1 MHRKLA
7 ERRLQHC
14 KGQGTKTDAARAEE
28 AYTVWYQKW
37 KPRAFARGREKPEA
51 SLNVFQRMHEQ
62 HSAWEGGQDK
72 REAQP
77 GPGRQEQ
84 VESSGEMHERNA
96 AASSTGTRRG
106 RWARYGG
113 NFLSRVMACRVWLL
127 LLIACRGLLLLPA
140 VSRRAERGPDA
151 ERHCEGIF
159 DERCGC
165 SYASSGGRRTRAG
178 GTRRTTAQPKTK
190 SQDMPEMLGKRG
202 AAAVASRWAPG
213 GRAGEARARARA
225 GVVTGGT
232 AVLSHLLSSCL
243 RWLAGP

>member
-165 SYASSGGRRTRAG
+165 SYDSSGWRRTRARG
-178 GTRRTTAQPKTK
+178 AQDHRNPTKNQVPRHARDARETRRCCCCFA
-190 SQDMPEMLGKRG
+190 LG
-202 AAAVASRWAPG
+202 A
-213 GRAGEARARARA
+213 GRAGGRGEARA

-243 RWLAGP
+243 RWLAEP

>member
-28 AYTVWYQKW
+28 AYRTVWYQKW

-151 ERHCEGIF
+151 ERHCEVKG
-159 DERCGC
+159 
-165 SYASSGGRRTRAG
+165 SSTRDAAAPMLHRAG
-178 GTRRTTAQPKTK
+178 AAHGPGARAGTQPRTK

-202 AAAVASRWAPG
+202 AAVVASRWAPG
-213 GRAGEARARARA
+213 ARAGEARRGR
-225 GVVTGGT
+225 G
-232 AVLSHLLSSCL
+232 L
-243 RWLAGP
+243 

>member
-1 MHRKLA
+1 MHRKVA
-7 ERRLQHC
+7 ESRLQHC
-14 KGQGTKTDAARAEE
+14 KGLGTKTDAARAEE
-28 AYTVWYQKW
+28 AYRTVWYQKW
-37 KPRAFARGREKPEA
+37 KPRAFAPGREKPEA

-62 HSAWEGGQDK
+62 HSAWEGGKDK

-84 VESSGEMHERNA
+84 VETSGEMHERNA

-159 DERCGC
+159 DERCSC
-165 SYASSGGRRTRAG
+165 SYDSSGGRRTRAG
-178 GTRRTTAQPKTK
+178 GTRRTTGTQPIPGPKK
-190 SQDMPEMLGKRG
+190 CQRCSGN
-202 AAAVASRWAPG
+202 AALLLLLRVGRRAG
-213 GRAGEARARARA
+213 GRARRGRGRGR
-225 GVVTGGT
+225 G
-232 AVLSHLLSSCL
+232 L
-243 RWLAGP
+243 